1 MVRLAASPS
10 GLDIGEGENSAEI
23 DRAHAHKALRDR
35 EQRAVTGMT
44 GHGAKSP
51 HLAVEMMKLGAN
63 DYVTKAFAI
72 EGRTLDRAIQN
83 ALRAG
88 GRAKSKQKEPPQ
100 AATAGTLVR
109 FDGGELV
116 FHINRVELCGAV
128 VLRGRCLMRR
138 VLEALRRKQA
148 NGRYVAIGG
157 KQLGEMLGVLRG
169 QNAIA
174 EAVKDFRD
182 TVTAALR
189 NQGINCRRDDVIR
202 SGGPGYRLAE
212 WIVVRDAE

>member
-1 MVRLAASPS
+1 MRRVLSSEPLHEVSSSR
-10 GLDIGEGENSAEI
+10 EGAGW
-23 DRAHAHKALRDR
+23 DRYAPII
-35 EQRAVTGMT
+35 VMT
-44 GHGAKSP
+44 GHGTKSP
-51 HLAVEMMKLGAN
+51 QLAVEMMKLGAN
-63 DYVTKAFAI
+63 DYVTKPFAI
-72 EGRTLDRAIQN
+72 EGRTLDRAIQE

-88 GRAKSKQKEPPQ
+88 GRAKSNQKEPPQ
-100 AATAGTLVR
+100 AATAGTAVR

-116 FHINRVELCGAV
+116 FHANRVELCGTV

-138 VLEALRRKQA
+138 VLEALRQRQA
-148 NGRYVAIGG
+148 SGKYVAIGG

-182 TVTAALR
+182 GVSAALR
-189 NQGINCRRDDVIR
+189 DQGIDCRRDDVIR

-212 WIVVRDAE
+212 WIVVEDPA